1 MEEIDYQNEQQPIE
15 NKPTVRPMQLTVMC
29 ILTFVGSGLMII
41 SNMMY
46 SFYYNTI
53 FDMIQDEKLPKAF
66 AGIKEG
72 LQVTMA
78 AGRAFFVVNLVLSM
92 LALTGALFMWNL
104 YKIGFHL
111 YTIAQI
117 SIILAILYFMK
128 GQGFPTGELLM
139 SSMFVSFYAMNLK
152 AMK

>member
-1 MEEIDYQNEQQPIE
+1 MEEIDYQNEQQPAE
-15 NKPTVRPMQLTVMC
+15 NKPAVRPTQLTFMC
-29 ILTFVGSGLMII
+29 ILTFIGSGMMII
-41 SNMMY
+41 SNLVY
-46 SFYYNTI
+46 SLYFDTI
-53 FDMIQDEKLPKAF
+53 YEMIHDDNLPKVF
-66 AGIKEG
+66 AGVKEG
-72 LQVTMA
+72 LMVTLA
-78 AGRAFFVVNLVLSM
+78 AGRAFFVVNLLLSM

-117 SIILAILYFMK
+117 SLLLAILYFIK

-139 SSMFVSFYAMNLK
+139 SGIFVSFYAMNLK